1 MAKYRNN
8 LAQFTDTFFI
18 TDGGLETILIFDEGI
33 ELPEFAAFVLF
44 KDEDK
49 REWMRNYLCT
59 YVRMARKYHIGFILQ
74 SVTWRANPEWMRKLG
89 YPDEDIVKVNRQ
101 AIEFLYDIRN
111 EYETEKSPII
121 ISGCIGPRG
130 DGYNPTVVMS
140 TEQAQAYH
148 AIQIGIISQTNT
160 DVITAMTINYPEEA
174 IGITRAA
181 KAFGM
186 PVVIS
191 FTVETDGRLPN
202 GHTLKEAIELVDN
215 ATQNG
220 PAYYMINCA
229 HPICFAHVLNPEESW
244 VARIHGVRGNASTKS
259 HAELNECKELDSG
272 NPVEFGEQNRA
283 LLFKLKNL
291 NVFGGCCGTDHRH
304 IEEVCKQCIDTFN
317 RLKHAH
323 RTEII

>member
-1 MAKYRNN
+1 MPKYRHQF
-8 LAQFTDTFFI
+8 AQLVDTFFI
-18 TDGGLETILIFDEGI
+18 TDGGLETILIFDEGV
-33 ELPEFAAFVLF
+33 ELPDFAAFVLL
-44 KDEDK
+44 KDESK
-49 REWMRNYLCT
+49 CKWMKNYLRT
-59 YVRMARKYHIGFILQ
+59 YLNIAQKYNTGFILQ
-74 SVTWRANPEWMRKLG
+74 SVTWRANPDWMRKLG
-89 YPDEDIVKVNRQ
+89 YSDEDIINVNRE

-130 DGYNPTVVMS
+130 DGYNSKVIMS
-140 TEQAQAYH
+140 AKEAQAYH
-148 AIQIGIISQTNT
+148 VIQIGIISQTNT
-160 DVITAMTINYPEEA
+160 DVITAMTMNYPEEA

-181 KAFGM
+181 KAVDM

-191 FTVETDGRLPN
+191 FTVETDGRLPT

-229 HPICFAHVLNPEESW
+229 HPTSFEHVLIPEEPW
-244 VARIHGVRGNASTKS
+244 VARIHGVRGNASRKS

-283 LLFKLKNL
+283 LLSKLKNL

-304 IEEVCKQCIDTFN
+304 IEEICKQCIDTFN
-317 RLKHAH
+317 QLKHTH
-323 RTEII
+323 RD